1 MNLIKFNNQPRFTNL
16 FDHVLFNDAL
26 ANDYHANYCRKPATN
41 IIENENNFE
50 LSLAVPG
57 LEKDDIKIDLED
69 NLLTISA
76 EKEVKTENVNFSR
89 KEFAYHSFSR
99 SFTLPKTV
107 EVDKIKADYKNGIL
121 NIIIPKIEEAKLKK
135 AIQIS

>member
-1 MNLIKFNNQPRFTNL
+1 MNLIRFNNRNENYLNL
-16 FDHVLFNDAL
+16 FDHIMNDNFYKSHNSA
-26 ANDYHANYCRKPATN
+26 CTKPATN

-76 EKEVKTENVNFSR
+76 EKEAEKENVNFSR
-89 KEFAYHSFSR
+89 KEFAYQSFSR

-107 EVDKIKADYKNGIL
+107 EIENIKADYKNGLL
-121 NIIIPKIEEAKLKK
+121 NITIPKMEETKLKK
-135 AIQIS
+135 AIKIS